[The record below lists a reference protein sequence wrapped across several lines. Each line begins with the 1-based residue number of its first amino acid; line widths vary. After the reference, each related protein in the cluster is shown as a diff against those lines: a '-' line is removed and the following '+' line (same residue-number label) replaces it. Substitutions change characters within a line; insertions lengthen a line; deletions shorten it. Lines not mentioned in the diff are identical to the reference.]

1 MKKMFNDRIV
11 EVAIIGIVIGC
22 IIGGTYY
29 LQQHLRSL
37 DDIEM
42 YFDTPTNE
50 DTTNIA

>member
-1 MKKMFNDRIV
+1 MKTMFNDRIV
-11 EVAIIGIVIGC
+11 EVAVIGIIIGC

-42 YFDTPTNE
+42 YFDTPINE
-50 DTTNIA
+50 DTSKIA